1 MLYQLSYC
9 RNARREYRAARFR
22 ARRGTG
28 DGPRRRHAGVVL
40 GGDALPFTGM
50 RRSAV
55 PALLGLL
62 AVALI
67 VVLAIAMTRTSD
79 DDQRSQSLSA
89 QIEAGK
95 VVPAPGA
102 DDKRPLLIGDGEKSL
117 SDFRGQIVVLNFWA
131 SWCDPCKQE
140 APVLDRVH
148 QRLQKDGI
156 GTVLGVTYQDD
167 PVKSRAFMKKYG
179 ATYPSLQDP
188 GRVLSQQFGASQMPE
203 TFVID
208 REGRIRAIAYGAVT
222 DKFMDGALERAGA
235 PATR

>member
-1 MLYQLSYC
+1 MHEGV
-9 RNARREYRAARFR
+9 AIVRA
-22 ARRGTG
+22 
-28 DGPRRRHAGVVL
+28 PRRDDGVVID
-40 GGDALPFTGM
+40 GDALPFTEM

-102 DDKRPLLIGDGEKSL
+102 DDARPLLIGDGEL
-117 SDFRGQIVVLNFWA
+117 RLNDFRGKIVVLNFWA
-131 SWCDPCKQE
+131 SWCDPCKKE
-140 APVLDRVH
+140 APVLKRI
-148 QRLQKDGI
+148 QERLEKDDI

-167 PVKSRAFMKKYG
+167 PVKSRAFKEKYDL
-179 ATYPSLQDP
+179 TYPSVEDP
-188 GRVLSQQFGASQMPE
+188 GRVLAQQYGVSQVPE

-208 REGRIRAIAYGAVT
+208 REGRVRQIAYGEVT
-222 DKFMDGALERAGA
+222 AEFLDKALERAGV
-235 PATR
+235 PVSR

>member
-1 MLYQLSYC
+1 
-9 RNARREYRAARFR
+9 
-22 ARRGTG
+22 
-28 DGPRRRHAGVVL
+28 
-40 GGDALPFTGM
+40 M

-67 VVLAIAMTRTSD
+67 IVLAVAMTRTSD

-102 DDKRPLLIGDGEKSL
+102 EDPRPLLIGDGEL
-117 SDFRGQIVVLNFWA
+117 RLADFRGKIVVLNFWA
-131 SWCDPCKQE
+131 SWCSPCKKE
-140 APVLDRVH
+140 APVLMRVH
-148 QRLQKDGI
+148 ERLQKSDL

-167 PVKSRAFMKKYG
+167 PVKSRAFKEKF
-179 ATYPSLQDP
+179 ALTYPSVEDP
-188 GRVLSQQFGASQMPE
+188 GRVLAQQYGVSQVPE

-208 REGRIRAIAYGAVT
+208 REGRVRQIAYGEVT
-222 DKFMDGALERAGA
+222 DEFLEGALERAGV